1 MPPCWSLA
9 TSTSFLQSV
18 PGLADVISSG
28 AVPVVRLT
36 EIFRQ
41 AAQSRIVTSVHRIN
55 QGVMPDLSQPEAEKR
70 LLFRARGRS
79 RKRR

>member
-1 MPPCWSLA
+1 
-9 TSTSFLQSV
+9 
-18 PGLADVISSG
+18 
-28 AVPVVRLT
+28 VPVVRLT

>member
-1 MPPCWSLA
+1 M
-9 TSTSFLQSV
+9 
-18 PGLADVISSG
+18 
-28 AVPVVRLT
+28 PVVRLT

-70 LLFRARGRS
+70 LLFVLAVDPESAVSFGHRQTKAD
-79 RKRR
+79 RRVT